1 MNTTK
6 ITGAAAKTVRDRTT
20 LDRWIA
26 RKQGAGTMMILL
38 EEHNVPFGEYSRRS
52 LSGYIAK
59 HNRKLKST
67 MMMAARPGSGVA
79 DVLASTR
86 RGGTVEAAAVGS
98 TLGEYFFSNDVETAS
113 IANNF
118 TLLLYSRGCCCCS
131 SSFCLSH
138 PGRCEVRVD
147 RWICDS

>member
-1 MNTTK
+1 MNTAK
-6 ITGAAAKTVRDRTT
+6 ITGAAAKTVRDRAR
-20 LDRWIA
+20 LDSWLA
-26 RKQGAGTMMILL
+26 HKQGIGTMALLL

-59 HNRKLKST
+59 NNRKCKSN

-98 TLGEYFFSNDVETAS
+98 GSMLGKYLFSNDVETAS
-113 IANNF
+113 I
-118 TLLLYSRGCCCCS
+118 
-131 SSFCLSH
+131 
-138 PGRCEVRVD
+138 D
-147 RWICDS
+147 